1 MRAEIDIP
9 CKNPDN
15 VLKAI
20 EPDMEESPKFSASMD
35 ASKSGLLVK
44 VEAKDIS
51 GLLTGV
57 NSCLKLVKTATEVDD
72 VE

>member
-1 MRAEIDIP
+1 MKAEIDIP

-20 EPDMEESPKFSASMD
+20 EPDMEGTVRFNASIKP
-35 ASKSGLLVK
+35 SKGKLLVT
-44 VEAKDIS
+44 VESADIA

-57 NSCLKLVKTATEVDD
+57 NSYLKLIRTVTEV
-72 VE
+72 EKIG

>member
-1 MRAEIDIP
+1 MKAEIDIP

-20 EPDMEESPKFSASMD
+20 EPDMEENSRFNASIRP
-35 ASKSGLLVK
+35 SKGKLLVSI
-44 VEAKDIS
+44 ESANIA

-57 NSCLKLVKTATEVDD
+57 NSYLKFIRTATEV
-72 VE
+72 ENIG